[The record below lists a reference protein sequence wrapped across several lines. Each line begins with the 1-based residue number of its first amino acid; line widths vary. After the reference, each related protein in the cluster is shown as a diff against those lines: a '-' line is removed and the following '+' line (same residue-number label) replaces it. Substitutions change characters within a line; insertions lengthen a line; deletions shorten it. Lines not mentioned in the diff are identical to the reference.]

1 MIARILGEGQWEVP
15 EESIGRLNELDAA
28 VEAAVEG
35 ADERTFSLSLAALL
49 DAVRAAGSP
58 LAADA
63 LVHSDLILPRS
74 DSTIEEVRDLL
85 SDDGLIPG

>member
-15 EESIGRLNELDAA
+15 DDSIGGLNELDAA

-35 ADERTFSLSLAALL
+35 GDEQIFSRTLAALL
-49 DAVRAAGSP
+49 DAVRTAGSP
-58 LAADA
+58 LPPDA
-63 LVHSDLILPRS
+63 LVDSDLILPRS